1 LDWEVGVLEEF
12 VVVKKEREGRV
23 LEKIV
28 GVLEVKI
35 RFKPLVLTEDVFVVV
50 VANIS
55 RCYHRRGESKKGLR
69 T

>member
-1 LDWEVGVLEEF
+1 LGSWGLEEF

-35 RFKPLVLTEDVFVVV
+35 GFK
-50 VANIS
+50 
-55 RCYHRRGESKKGLR
+55 K
-69 T
+69 